1 MKRQLDRLKGKRLVT
16 GDPNLMTKDEI
27 CINATSNGVEVKEIG
42 TDGSI
47 KDIASGNSENTKKEY
62 EYYRITNSFN
72 EWSESLYIIF
82 HMTWIDSV
90 IDEDT
95 KERIYGE
102 LSSPVSG
109 YTAIAKIRKGVY
121 KNIPSY
127 DDRRVGII
135 TNFSQMGTPT
145 FKEILNA
152 VGYDDENFNKTFT
165 ALTPEEITE
174 IENKIT
180 FRDPLI

>member
-1 MKRQLDRLKGKRLVT
+1 
-16 GDPNLMTKDEI
+16 
-27 CINATSNGVEVKEIG
+27 
-42 TDGSI
+42 
-47 KDIASGNSENTKKEY
+47 
-62 EYYRITNSFN
+62 
-72 EWSESLYIIF
+72 
-82 HMTWIDSV
+82 MTWIDSV
-90 IDEDT
+90 IDKDT
-95 KERIYGE
+95 NERIYGE

-121 KNIPSY
+121 KNIPTY
-127 DDRRVGII
+127 DDRWVGTIES
-135 TNFSQMGTPT
+135 FSQLGTPS

-152 VGYDDENFNKTFT
+152 MGHDDESFNQTFT